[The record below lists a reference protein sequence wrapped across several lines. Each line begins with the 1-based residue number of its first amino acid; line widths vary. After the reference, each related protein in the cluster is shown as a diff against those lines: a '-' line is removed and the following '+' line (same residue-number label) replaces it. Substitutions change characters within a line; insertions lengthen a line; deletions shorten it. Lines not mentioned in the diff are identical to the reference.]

1 MPGDTSFVFSILEDA
16 APANTA
22 LGELV
27 ANARV
32 AGDTGDSFLLAF
44 GNTPMIHP
52 DEHHIIL
59 AAYDDKLVI
68 GMLTLLLDNP
78 ATQPGRAQIARL
90 ITREKY
96 RRKGVASTLI
106 QLAEKLA
113 SKNGSKILTL
123 ETAVGNHAASLY
135 KKSGFKIQ
143 SIEPGFASL
152 PDGSITDTVIYWK
165 RTGE

>member
-113 SKNGSKILTL
+113 SKNG
-123 ETAVGNHAASLY
+123 
-135 KKSGFKIQ
+135 
-143 SIEPGFASL
+143 
-152 PDGSITDTVIYWK
+152 
-165 RTGE
+165 